1 MLLTL
6 ATRSLRTLI
15 SREDGDALTLFDLPE
30 FAIKQLLL
38 RGLNV
43 EASMLA
49 GRSLQDLDQLRD
61 RADKAACPFL
71 VLVEE
76 NPLPFAAADPE
87 RREAA
92 ADRVERLA
100 IASNRLG
107 CNALALRCEAADDD
121 DAFDLTAAQIKALM
135 PSVERQELNVLISPN
150 EGLTESPERLTDL
163 IKRIGGWRIGS
174 LPNFA
179 HAAATGEPV
188 ETLRKLAPYAGVV
201 HATVEGFNKKG
212 SHLGYDLAECVSAI
226 RSVGFLNTLAIDY
239 VGNGDPVAN
248 IDRAR
253 EILQQAIDAPE

>member
-1 MLLTL
+1 M
-6 ATRSLRTLI
+6 
-15 SREDGDALTLFDLPE
+15 FDLPE

-43 EASMLA
+43 EAWMLA
-49 GRSLQDLDQLRD
+49 GRSLQDLDGLRD

-150 EGLTESPERLTDL
+150 EGLTASPERLTDL
-163 IKRIGGWRIGS
+163 IKRIGGLRIGA
-174 LPNFA
+174 LPIFA
-179 HAAATGEPV
+179 HRNNVLGIQVNPNLATYLIQEWWF
-188 ETLRKLAPYAGVV
+188 E
-201 HATVEGFNKKG
+201 
-212 SHLGYDLAECVSAI
+212 
-226 RSVGFLNTLAIDY
+226 
-239 VGNGDPVAN
+239 
-248 IDRAR
+248 
-253 EILQQAIDAPE
+253 

>member
-15 SREDGDALTLFDLPE
+15 SREEGVLTLFDLPE

-49 GRSLQDLDQLRD
+49 GRSLQDLDRLRD

-92 ADRVERLA
+92 ADRVER
-100 IASNRLG
+100 R
-107 CNALALRCEAADDD
+107 
-121 DAFDLTAAQIKALM
+121 TTTT
-135 PSVERQELNVLISPN
+135 P
-150 EGLTESPERLTDL
+150 
-163 IKRIGGWRIGS
+163 
-174 LPNFA
+174 
-179 HAAATGEPV
+179 
-188 ETLRKLAPYAGVV
+188 
-201 HATVEGFNKKG
+201 
-212 SHLGYDLAECVSAI
+212 
-226 RSVGFLNTLAIDY
+226 
-239 VGNGDPVAN
+239 
-248 IDRAR
+248 
-253 EILQQAIDAPE
+253 